1 MSDLSAQ
8 RLVIAIS
15 SRALFDLDEAH
26 RIYEQQGLQ
35 AYSDYQIEKEEEVL
49 TPGQAFP
56 MVQKLL
62 ALNANLPGHLGI
74 DVILLSRNSADTGLR
89 VFNSIEHYGLS
100 ISRAAFCGG
109 EAPWR
114 YIKAFGCQLFLSAEG
129 SDVRVALDNGVAAAT
144 MRPGLPSLGV

>member
-1 MSDLSAQ
+1 MSEPLSQ

-15 SRALFDLDEAH
+15 SRALFDLDDAH
-26 RIYEQQGLQ
+26 RIYEEQGLQ
-35 AYSDYQIEKEEEVL
+35 AYSNYQIEKEEEVL

-62 ALNANLPGHLGI
+62 ALNASLPGQLGI

-89 VFNSIEHYGLS
+89 VFNSIEHYGLG

-109 EAPWR
+109 EPPWR

-129 SDVRVALDNGVAAAT
+129 SDVRVALDNGVACLLYTSDAADE
-144 MRPGLPSLGV
+144 